1 MPTDPPPRTA
11 WSPAPPSDV
20 AGCRAGSVVTASAA
34 GEAALGDLDKARL
47 VGPEC
52 LLDGA
57 GEVREG
63 LHARALDAVGLS
75 QPAALVQPP
84 PGHGPPLAPLPQAL
98 ASRLPMPHHII
109 TVSPR

>member
-1 MPTDPPPRTA
+1 
-11 WSPAPPSDV
+11 
-20 AGCRAGSVVTASAA
+20 VVTASAA

-84 PGHGPPLAPLPQAL
+84 PGHGRRLAPLPQAVT
-98 ASRLPMPHHII
+98 SGVPVRQHII
-109 TVSPR
+109 TVFRRRHEHRARTCQYPRQRAQEL